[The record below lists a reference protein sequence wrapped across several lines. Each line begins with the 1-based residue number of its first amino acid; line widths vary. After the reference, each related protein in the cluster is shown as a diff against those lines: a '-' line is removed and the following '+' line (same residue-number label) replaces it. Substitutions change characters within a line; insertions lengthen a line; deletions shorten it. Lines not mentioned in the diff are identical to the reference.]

1 MRSRARPIG
10 LILAAFAL
18 GDETAA
24 AAGGSAS
31 GSEALAPRCSAGYV
45 AGDLTPLPPLRDLGP
60 AALDSLLLALHTST
74 PQFADRV
81 RALALGR
88 LDTPYV
94 LGPLGEGSPEDKD
107 PVFRVDQVDCT
118 VLVLTTVAMAA
129 SKSVG
134 ESERW
139 MGPANYR
146 RQGDTYP
153 VRYAN
158 RLHFTED
165 RLHTSP
171 LFADLT
177 REIARAEEIRE
188 VALTLN
194 RRANGEPL
202 LPIDWLKATTLAYVP
217 AADLG
222 KVLARAPELCG
233 LAFVRESYRD
243 RGLLVAHEGLLLDRH
258 CLLHA
263 SSEAGRAVL
272 VDVLDYVFRADD
284 PDPARAGKPRF
295 DGAIIYAL
303 RDGEGAWAPA
313 GAVVGAESD
322 PARREAGEGQVG
334 TTSNPGR

>member
-1 MRSRARPIG
+1 MGTRRPPPR
-10 LILAAFAL
+10 
-18 GDETAA
+18 
-24 AAGGSAS
+24 GGSGS
-31 GSEALAPRCSAGYV
+31 GSEALAPRCSAAYV
-45 AGDLTPLPPLRDLGP
+45 AGDFKPVPPLRDLEP
-60 AALDSLLLALHTST
+60 AALDSLLLALHTAT
-74 PQFADRV
+74 PRFADRV

-129 SKSVG
+129 AKSTA

-165 RLHTSP
+165 RLSTSP

-177 REIARAEEIRE
+177 REVARPDEIRE
-188 VALTLN
+188 VELVLN
-194 RRANGEPL
+194 RRANGQPL
-202 LPIDWLKATTLAYVP
+202 LPIDWQRAATLAYVP

-222 KVLARAPELCG
+222 QVIARAPDLCG
-233 LAFVRESYRD
+233 LAFVRESFRD
-243 RGLLVAHEGLLLDRH
+243 RGLLVAHEGFLLDRR

-272 VDVLDYVFRADD
+272 VDLLDYLFRADD
-284 PDPARAGKPRF
+284 PDPARAGQARF
-295 DGAIIYAL
+295 DGAIVYAL
-303 RDGEGAWAPA
+303 REGEGAWEPA
-313 GAVVGAESD
+313 AEVD
-322 PARREAGEGQVG
+322 GEPARRENGGGQVG
-334 TTSNPGR
+334 TTSNSGR